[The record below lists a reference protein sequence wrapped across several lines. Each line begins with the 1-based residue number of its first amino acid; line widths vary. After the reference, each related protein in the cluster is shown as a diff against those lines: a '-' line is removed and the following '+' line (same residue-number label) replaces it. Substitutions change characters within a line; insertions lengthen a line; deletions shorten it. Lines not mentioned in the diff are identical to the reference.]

1 MAYTELGSQR
11 QLEKTSTDK
20 GITWIPLTS
29 EERKNLKRS
38 QFAFGSLYPFI
49 FDGLA
54 TAATRYGIDYF
65 SSHEEYYRIEL
76 PINELFELSLADF
89 DTSENKQH
97 LVNELL
103 KQGSTFDKE
112 EVKHLRCVPMNRGEY
127 ISIQPLIIGFKTKTQ
142 DEIPLAE
149 IKKLI
154 NLKTYSKHTKVINTV
169 IIFILQP
176 LLNPIFPG
184 KDKGWF
190 HCPTALQAKIKHT
203 LQELT
208 PKRTVEATPDHIKSI
223 DEKFHKIRCYELEGH
238 FLRKYYLYLNTQDGT
253 HNTNNYFTVDAI
265 DLWEHVSPSE
275 IIVNRGYKY
284 LRDWGK
290 AREKLEAANEFYKA
304 METRGLM
311 EGAKA
316 FPTTQPKGVYYHKD
330 KQTYRIYY
338 KRSPEFT
345 RKRKELC
352 TDLV

>member
-1 MAYTELGSQR
+1 
-11 QLEKTSTDK
+11 
-20 GITWIPLTS
+20 
-29 EERKNLKRS
+29 
-38 QFAFGSLYPFI
+38 
-49 FDGLA
+49 
-54 TAATRYGIDYF
+54 
-65 SSHEEYYRIEL
+65 
-76 PINELFELSLADF
+76 
-89 DTSENKQH
+89 
-97 LVNELL
+97 
-103 KQGSTFDKE
+103 
-112 EVKHLRCVPMNRGEY
+112 MNRGEY

-184 KDKGWF
+184 NDKGWF

-208 PKRTVEATPDHIKSI
+208 PKRIVEATPDHIKSI

-238 FLRKYYLYLNTQDGT
+238 FLQKYYLYLNTQDGSQ
-253 HNTNNYFTVDAI
+253 NTNYLTVDAI

-284 LRDWGK
+284 LRDWSK